1 MNSFNSKILNG
12 NILFHSHYIRKH
24 KAFEK
29 VLNLYLLKSDL
40 KPIVPFKKKVYKTKP
55 GLLCVLMLNDTSAN
69 YQKKKKKKE
78 CMYINFNQFTFT
90 VVKLI
95 QRLLFFY

>member
-40 KPIVPFKKKVYKTKP
+40 KPIVPFKKKSIQNKTW
-55 GLLCVLMLNDTSAN
+55 L
-69 YQKKKKKKE
+69 
-78 CMYINFNQFTFT
+78 T
-90 VVKLI
+90 VCSNVK
-95 QRLLFFY
+95 